1 MTDEQRDQLEATIE
15 AAHLRPFQA
24 MVIRTIAEGENMT
37 AALGFIVSMGE
48 VSVGACGGD
57 ESVASGA
64 SVDANVQVHQ
74 GQGRNGSGGLFAAST
89 GILGG
94 E

>member
-1 MTDEQRDQLEATIE
+1 MTDSDRETVEQAIAEAQLS
-15 AAHLRPFQA
+15 PYQA

-64 SVDANVQVHQ
+64 SVDANVQVTR
-74 GQGRNGSGGLFAAST
+74 GRAEMAQAAS
-89 GILGG
+89 LPPLRAF
-94 E
+94 

>member
-1 MTDEQRDQLEATIE
+1 VTEADRETVEQAIAEAQLS
-15 AAHLRPFQA
+15 PYQA

-37 AALGFIVSMGE
+37 AALTFLE
-48 VSVGACGGD
+48 QVSVGACGGD

-74 GQGRNGSGGLFAAST
+74 GQGRNGSGGFSAAST
-89 GILGG
+89 GILGS